1 MVVLP
6 WMRLRRNIKC
16 RRGEKMLEFLLEN
29 EYGKHY
35 IDQNGKIVVIP
46 NVDAKEYLTLKE
58 ACDYCIEIISAFQMK
73 KFGRLL

>member
-1 MVVLP
+1 ME
-6 WMRLRRNIKC
+6 RNNDC
-16 RRGEKMLEFLLEN
+16 NDSMMEFLLEN

-46 NVDAKEYLTLKE
+46 NEDAEEYLTLKE
-58 ACDYCIEIISAFQMK
+58 ACDYCIELISAFQMK

>member
-1 MVVLP
+1 MERNSDCND
-6 WMRLRRNIKC
+6 RL
-16 RRGEKMLEFLLEN
+16 MEFLLEN

-46 NVDAKEYLTLKE
+46 NEDAEEYLTLKE
-58 ACDYCIEIISAFQMK
+58 ACSCCIELISALQMK